1 MIQGTTDSSEYQL
14 LSVNLSHEMQFL
26 NISLKLILLQQK
38 RKKEKKNMNKK
49 EQAFS
54 WDYSSV
60 ASEYWGRGEGELN
73 LQWTRNQSS
82 AHCSQSRS

>member
-1 MIQGTTDSSEYQL
+1 
-14 LSVNLSHEMQFL
+14 MQFL

-38 RKKEKKNMNKK
+38 RKKEKMNKK

-60 ASEYWGRGEGELN
+60 ASEYWGRGGRTEFTMDKKSELCT
-73 LQWTRNQSS
+73 LQSEQELTGVKLLLLPLT
-82 AHCSQSRS
+82 SRKHHLKDQW